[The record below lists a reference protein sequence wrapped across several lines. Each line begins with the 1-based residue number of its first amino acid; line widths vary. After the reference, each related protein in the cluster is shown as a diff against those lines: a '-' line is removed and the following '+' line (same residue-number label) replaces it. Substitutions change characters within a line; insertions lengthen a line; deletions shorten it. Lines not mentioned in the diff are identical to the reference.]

1 MKQKPTFLQAIIPII
16 SMVLLLGIGYGVY
29 GLRAEILMLISAGIA
44 GIIALK
50 LGYTWEDMMDSIVG
64 KLSKTMPAILILI
77 IVGVLIGSWM
87 IGGTIPMMVYYGL
100 KIIDPKFIVIT
111 SFFVTS
117 FVSICTGTS
126 WGSAGTIG
134 VALMGVAAGMGM
146 PLPIVAGAIVSG
158 AYFGDK
164 MSPLSDTT
172 NLAPIAA
179 GTTLYEHIQHMLY
192 TTGPAFI
199 LSSIV

>member
-126 WGSAGTIG
+126 WGFSRNNRSCFNGSSCWNG
-134 VALMGVAAGMGM
+134 N
-146 PLPIVAGAIVSG
+146 AITYSCW
-158 AYFGDK
+158 
-164 MSPLSDTT
+164 S
-172 NLAPIAA
+172 NCIW
-179 GTTLYEHIQHMLY
+179 
-192 TTGPAFI
+192 
-199 LSSIV
+199 SIFWR